1 VSAELLDRLGMAVP
15 VIGAPMAG
23 GPSGPPL
30 VMAVNGVG
38 GLGFLAAGYKSPEA
52 VAAEIRAVRATGK
65 PFGVNVFAANPV
77 PVDPAEFSA
86 YALRIA
92 PDATRYGIDLIGAE
106 PIEDDDGWRAKIEL
120 LLTDPVPMV
129 SFTFGLPDAAVVTA
143 LQKAGTSVAL
153 TVTSPREAALAAELK
168 PDVLLVQSSAAGG
181 HSGTFTPELV
191 PDQIPLPDLISSVRP
206 TTDLPLIGAGGVGTT
221 EDVAAALRAGAV
233 AVAVGTILLRTEE
246 SEASGTHQA
255 ALADPARTDT
265 VVTRAFTGRPA
276 RALRNDFTDRHSH
289 AAPLGYP
296 ALHHLTRAMRKAAA
310 AAGDADR
317 VHLWAGTAYRQAETG
332 PAADAI
338 AKLTRGL

>member
-1 VSAELLDRLGMAVP
+1 MAANPLLRLGMTVP

-30 VMAVNGVG
+30 VMAVNAAG
-38 GLGFLAAGYKSPEA
+38 GLGFLAAGFKSPEA
-52 VAAEIRAVRATGK
+52 FAAEIRTVRAIGR
-65 PFGVNVFAANPV
+65 PFGVNVFAPNPV
-77 PVDPAEFSA
+77 SVDPAEFSA
-86 YALRIA
+86 YATRIA
-92 PDATRYGIDLIGAE
+92 PDATRYGIDVTGAE
-106 PIEDDDGWRAKIEL
+106 PIEDDDGWQAKIDL
-120 LLTDPVPMV
+120 LRADPVPIV
-129 SFTFGLPDAAVVTA
+129 SFTFGLPDAATVAA
-143 LQKAGTSVAL
+143 LQKAGTTVAL
-153 TVTSPREAALAAELK
+153 TVTAPREAALAAELK

-191 PDQIPLPDLISSVRP
+191 PDQIPLPDLLRSIRP
-206 TTDLPLIGAGGVGTT
+206 TTDLPLVGAGGVGTT
-221 EDVAAALRAGAV
+221 EDVAAALRAGAI
-233 AVAVGTILLRTEE
+233 AVAVGTFLLRTDE
-246 SEASGTHQA
+246 SEASATHQA

-276 RALRNDFTDRHSH
+276 RAIRNDFTDRHSH

-296 ALHHLTRAMRKAAA
+296 ALHHLTRAMRTAAA